1 MWPFCPYKPASFQTC
16 KIFSISKQ
24 FSVTK
29 IQMFSFR
36 EEKNVRLFDV
46 MTKTSASSDKNV
58 HLTKNK
64 CQQLTV
70 LINILC
76 A

>member
-1 MWPFCPYKPASFQTC
+1 
-16 KIFSISKQ
+16 
-24 FSVTK
+24 
-29 IQMFSFR
+29 MFSFR

-70 LINILC
+70 LMNIYCVLNDQT
-76 A
+76 ATIAQYRGELRIWALNHELGQ